1 MTPFAAVFI
10 VVIICWTA
18 HSIIEYITDE
28 VLEQR
33 RRETKTG
40 EFEEDEE

>member
-1 MTPFAAVFI
+1 M
-10 VVIICWTA
+10 
-18 HSIIEYITDE
+18 IIECFIIMLGLFMTAAHVLDE

-40 EFEEDEE
+40 EFEEGKE